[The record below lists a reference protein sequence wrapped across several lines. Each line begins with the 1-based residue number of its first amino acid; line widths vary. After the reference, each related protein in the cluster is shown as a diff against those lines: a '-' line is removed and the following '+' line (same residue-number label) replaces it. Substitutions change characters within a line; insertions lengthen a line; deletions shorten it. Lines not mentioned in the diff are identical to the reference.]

1 MRAGERDLVGVVIA
15 VFEEGVRAELRAEP
29 VLVEELEREEMRP
42 AAYDG
47 SCSH

>member
-1 MRAGERDLVGVVIA
+1 MRADERDLVGDVIA
-15 VFEEGVRAELRAEP
+15 VFEAGVSAEP
-29 VLVEELEREEMRP
+29 VLVDELERDEERP

>member
-1 MRAGERDLVGVVIA
+1 MLADERDLVGVVIA
-15 VFEEGVRAELRAEP
+15 SLQEGVRAEP
-29 VLVEELEREEMRP
+29 VLVDELERDEERP